1 MKTYYRPSAL
11 ARNDDLAVI
20 HIRKKELGLDD
31 DAYRDL
37 LFSIARV
44 RSSADLD
51 HAGRKLVRDHLDN
64 LARKT
69 NPWGFVDT
77 AAADRRGMLKKL
89 IMMVKGKPVRGY
101 PYALGIAEQM
111 FGKAGAVT
119 VRIELLDPAQ
129 LHSLVAALEVDQK
142 RRMMA
147 AQVQDRQR
155 GAVR

>member
-1 MKTYYRPSAL
+1 MKTYYRPGAL

-89 IMMVKGKPVRGY
+89 LMLVRGKPGRGK
-101 PYALGIAEQM
+101 PYAEGVAKQM
-111 FGKAGAVT
+111 FSKGGTVE
-119 VRIELLDPAQ
+119 VRIELLDAAQ
-129 LHSLVAALEVDQK
+129 LHSLVAALEIDQK
-142 RRMMA
+142 RKIMA
-147 AQVQDRQR
+147 AQVKER
-155 GAVR
+155 GRA

>member
-1 MKTYYRPSAL
+1 MKTYYRPGAL

-89 IMMVKGKPVRGY
+89 LMLVRGHPVRGK
-101 PYALGIAEQM
+101 PYAEGVAKQM
-111 FGKAGAVT
+111 FGKGGTVE
-119 VRIELLDPAQ
+119 VRIELLDAAQ
-129 LHSLVAALEVDQK
+129 LHSLVAALEIDQK
-142 RRMMA
+142 RKIMA
-147 AQVQDRQR
+147 AQVKER
-155 GAVR
+155 GRA